1 MSDVRRALIWFVA
14 LVAIVI
20 AGDHVLAW
28 VLHKVLMRSQFRYSR
43 LYRGGN
49 SADLIV
55 LGDSRGVHS
64 FYAPAIEE
72 VTGLRAM
79 NLSYNSMSPRIA
91 EAILMD
97 YVEHNRPPRMV
108 VIEVTSSIVSGA
120 LASELQTYAGL
131 SPRLAALYA
140 EEHPVAAVAGRT
152 FRLFPLNSGFF
163 LEALHYMWQTDQDW
177 IHRDAMPPALRTRP
191 RNPWRLVP
199 FADNVD
205 ALVRIVGLLHHRG
218 IEVRLVI
225 APYGPSNVPVNVT
238 AYAALIT
245 RRAQTPVWNYVG
257 AVTDPDEFADQV
269 HLNER
274 GSRVFLRMLQ
284 RDGAFGMTSPPG
296 SMTPFHSHPH
306 GGSQ

>member
-1 MSDVRRALIWFVA
+1 MSDVRRALIWLIA

-28 VLHKVLMRSQFRYSR
+28 VLHKVVVRSQFRYSR

-49 SADLIV
+49 SADVIV
-55 LGDSRGVHS
+55 LGDSRGLS

-72 VTGLRAM
+72 LTGLRAL

-152 FRLFPLNSGFF
+152 FRLFPLNSEFF
-163 LEALHYMWQTDQDW
+163 LAVLHYMRQTDQDW
-177 IHRDAMPPALRTRP
+177 IRREVMAPAVRTRP
-191 RNPWRLVP
+191 RNHWRLVP

-205 ALVRIVGLLHHRG
+205 ALVRMAGLLHQRR

-225 APYGPSNVPVNVT
+225 APYGPSNVPVNV
-238 AYAALIT
+238 AGFADLIT
-245 RRAQTPVWNYVG
+245 LRTQTPVWNYAG
-257 AVTDPDEFADQV
+257 AVADADEFADQV

-284 RDGAFGMTSPPG
+284 RDGTFGMTRPPAR
-296 SMTPFHSHPH
+296 F
-306 GGSQ
+306 

>member
-1 MSDVRRALIWFVA
+1 MSDVRRALIWLVA

-28 VLHKVLMRSQFRYSR
+28 VLQKILVRSQFRYSR

-49 SADLIV
+49 SADVIV
-55 LGDSRGVHS
+55 LGDSRGLS

-72 VTGLRAM
+72 LTGLRAL

-91 EAILMD
+91 EAILLD

-108 VIEVTSSIVSGA
+108 IIEVTSAIVSGA
-120 LASELQTYAGL
+120 LTSELRTYAGF

-140 EEHPVAAVAGRT
+140 ERHPIAAVAGRM
-152 FRLFPLNSGFF
+152 FRLFPLNSEFF
-163 LEALHYMWQTDQDW
+163 LAVLHYMRQTDQDW
-177 IHRDAMPPALRTRP
+177 IRREAMAPAVRTRP
-191 RNPWRLVP
+191 RHRWRLAPSV
-199 FADNVD
+199 DNVE
-205 ALVRIVGLLHHRG
+205 ALARMVGLLHQRG

-225 APYGPSNVPVNVT
+225 APYGPSNVPVNV
-238 AYAALIT
+238 AAFADLIT
-245 RRAQTPVWNYVG
+245 RRAHTPVWNYVG
-257 AVTDPDEFADQV
+257 AVIDPDEFADQV

-284 RDGAFGMTSPPG
+284 RDGAFGMTRPPAR
-296 SMTPFHSHPH
+296 F
-306 GGSQ
+306 